1 MATVATI
8 RTLFTALTIL
18 WGKAKKKFPFVD
30 DNEECST
37 GKPELSMKRSKNK
50 IEGWK
55 WETRRYFEI
64 KFDNDFLQ

>member
-1 MATVATI
+1 
-8 RTLFTALTIL
+8 
-18 WGKAKKKFPFVD
+18 
-30 DNEECST
+30 
-37 GKPELSMKRSKNK
+37 MKRSKNK